1 MIFSW
6 AGVVGPRELPLK
18 DKTLN
23 IQGIGAAQ
31 AINALS
37 VDLYA
42 DWNHYDTRPIGGPAE
57 RGIRIKFQHSSDWSK
72 EMRGLVMS
80 KTLISQWL
88 TLMLLL
94 LAGYLGGCC
103 TPQGST
109 RDFWDKQE
117 SIVKPGGP

>member
-1 MIFSW
+1 LFAYTIS
-6 AGVVGPRELPLK
+6 PSKP
-18 DKTLN
+18 LN
-23 IQGIGAAQ
+23 IQGMGAVQ

-37 VDLYA
+37 VDPYA
-42 DWNHYDTRPIGGPAE
+42 DGNHHNTRPIGGPA
-57 RGIRIKFQHSSDWSK
+57 GVCGSSLNRSSNWSK

-80 KTLISQWL
+80 KALACQWL

-94 LAGYLGGCC
+94 AGCLGGCC
-103 TPQGST
+103 SPQGST